1 MIEGNDR
8 ERGNGYGGS
17 RWLVHRDYLTLMNGM
32 RRENLDRLRS
42 AFQTRSKGPRR
53 PLENILK
60 PTPRN
65 KIAFFSFLKP
75 ADKLHRRGSK
85 RNARPLPVI
94 SGWRRSAAG
103 RPACRSAAIPG
114 PRNGIAPGVEQ
125 RRDRGGMAFKR
136 GKVQRGAAFALNPA
150 SVLPEEKVAP
160 KTGGFDSTAFVH
172 RIEGVAFLI
181 LSGKFI
187 GYLPVHY
194 AAGWVDAGCMRSILP
209 GGCKPKSKSRR
220 GPVLSPIAH

>member
-1 MIEGNDR
+1 MRGPCPLFPAGVVQPPVDRRADQRRILRDEIE
-8 ERGNGYGGS
+8 
-17 RWLVHRDYLTLMNGM
+17 RD
-32 RRENLDRLRS
+32 
-42 AFQTRSKGPRR
+42 
-53 PLENILK
+53 
-60 PTPRN
+60 
-65 KIAFFSFLKP
+65 
-75 ADKLHRRGSK
+75 
-85 RNARPLPVI
+85 
-94 SGWRRSAAG
+94 
-103 RPACRSAAIPG
+103 AAIPG
-114 PRNGIAPGVEQ
+114 PRNGIASGFAQ
-125 RRDRGGMAFKR
+125 RRDCGGMAFKR
-136 GKVQRGAAFALNPA
+136 GDVQRGAAFALNPA

-220 GPVLSPIAH
+220 GPVLSPIAHFFLEMPLLTNFPPSFRGRSASAGFRWCPRRSRTAWRRAAGGRSDSR